1 MQDAKCETSRYLNFC
16 LPFADMIISSSTA
29 TGALKYSNLNHTLF
43 VTANLKYN
51 INFQVQWN
59 TLTIHIEKHHK

>member
-1 MQDAKCETSRYLNFC
+1 MEDAKCDSSRYLNFC
-16 LPFADMIISSSTA
+16 YPFADMIISSSTA
-29 TGALKYSNLNHTLF
+29 TGALKYSNLNHIF
-43 VTANLKYN
+43 VTVNLKYN